1 MKEIDANKKAWSLLA
16 DDHYTTFYKILANG
30 TYNLHKT
37 IVDEL
42 GDIRGKKVLH
52 LQCNTGAD
60 SICLAKLGARV
71 TGVDL
76 VPENIAVAKKLAQ
89 ELDID
94 GVDFFDCDIMEL
106 MENHHEKYD
115 IVFTSEGALIWIPN
129 KKKWADT
136 IAHLLKK
143 DGFFY
148 ICDSHPFFLLFNEEK
163 FAKGKLDIGYPYF
176 KTSPDQEG
184 YIGGY
189 ASSAYE
195 AENYCWMY
203 TVGDI
208 INTLASAKLT
218 IEFFNEH
225 TWYMCGIGDAADV
238 SKIENLYG
246 KIPMMFS
253 LKARY

>member
-1 MKEIDANKKAWSLLA
+1 MKEIDANKKAWALLA
-16 DDHYTTFYKILANG
+16 NDHYNTFLKKLANG
-30 TYNLHKT
+30 TYNLHTT
-37 IVDEL
+37 ILDEL

-60 SICLAKLGARV
+60 SICLAKLGAKV

-76 VPENIAVAKKLAQ
+76 VPENIEVAKKLAQ
-89 ELDID
+89 KLGITD
-94 GVDFFDCDIMEL
+94 VDFFECDIMDLQEK
-106 MENHHEKYD
+106 HHEQYD
-115 IVFTSEGALIWIPN
+115 IVFTSEGALLWIPN

-148 ICDSHPFFLLFNEEK
+148 ICDAHPFFLMFNEKTFGE
-163 FAKGKLDIGYPYF
+163 GKLDIRYPYF
-176 KTSPDQEG
+176 NTSSDQDE

-189 ASSAYE
+189 ASTTYE
-195 AENYCWMY
+195 AENYSWMY

-208 INTLASAKLT
+208 INNLVSAKLR

-238 SKIENLYG
+238 SEIQNLYG

-253 LKARY
+253 LKAHY